1 MNLLSFLFHGWG
13 HRVFRKIL
21 LAKTPHRVSSETFD
35 TWQSITVGIYL
46 AIVGYGVLVGIPVIS
61 TAWVSQIGF
70 TEVEVGRLASA
81 DLGGLSIGSIFAAF
95 LAPRFNR
102 RWIVVCAIAL
112 TVIANILCM
121 YTQTYDSVLFLRLLA
136 GFGSGIYTAVSI
148 ATIGASSKP
157 ARNMNIML
165 FVFAFSQAFELQVLP
180 MFSMNGIY
188 GVFVVANL
196 IGILMLKWLP
206 EYPPE
211 ERETAV
217 EEGVDDYHESVEAV
231 RARKI
236 APWLCLA
243 AIAFTYVNIGAYWT
257 YIELAGIESPTAD
270 NEWVGSVLVWASFL
284 SIVGCLVAT
293 VISDRFGLARP
304 MIVTL
309 VIHALVVG
317 MLASGINNTNI
328 VISLF
333 SFNFLWIFI
342 DVYQTA
348 TIANVDKSGRFT
360 SLIPASQ
367 GFGQIVG
374 PNIAASFLAV
384 GGGYGDV
391 FIMCAGASMM
401 AFLVYSYMYVRL
413 KRAIPVLAD
422 AS

>member
-1 MNLLSFLFHGWG
+1 MF
-13 HRVFRKIL
+13 
-21 LAKTPHRVSSETFD
+21 AKTQQRVSSEVFD
-35 TWQSITVGIYL
+35 SWQSITVGIYL

-61 TAWVSQIGF
+61 TAWVNQIGF

-102 RWIVVCAIAL
+102 RGIAISAIFL
-112 TVIANILCM
+112 TITANVFCM
-121 YTQTYDSVLFLRLLA
+121 YTQAYENVLGLRLLA

-206 EYPPE
+206 AYPPE
-211 ERETAV
+211 EQEAAIG
-217 EEGVDDYHESVEAV
+217 EGVDKYHESVEAV
-231 RARKI
+231 RARSI

-243 AIAFTYVNIGAYWT
+243 AIGFTYVNIGAYWT

-270 NEWVGSVLVWASFL
+270 NEWVGDVLVWASFL

-317 MLASGINNTNI
+317 MLASGINNINI
-328 VISLF
+328 VVSLF

-348 TIANVDKSGRFT
+348 TIANVDKSGKYT

-374 PNIAASFLAV
+374 PNIAASFLAF
-384 GGGYGDV
+384 GGGYSDV
-391 FIMCAGASMM
+391 FIMCAGASLL
-401 AFLVYSYMYVRL
+401 ACAIYSYMYIRL
-413 KRAIPVLAD
+413 KRAIPALAD